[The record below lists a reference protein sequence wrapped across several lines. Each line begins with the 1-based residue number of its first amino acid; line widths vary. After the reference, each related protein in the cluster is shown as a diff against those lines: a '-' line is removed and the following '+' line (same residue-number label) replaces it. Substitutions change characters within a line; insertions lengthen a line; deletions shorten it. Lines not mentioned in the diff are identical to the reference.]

1 MSEREIFCDEC
12 GDCAVEV
19 DQGAL
24 GEDLDGIHAA
34 CQSCNVDGKI
44 VWESDADEDGTFTT
58 IRFRKLTESEES
70 ELAALACDGRDE
82 VELEVDR
89 MFRDTDAEEIAEA
102 MIRDG
107 SLDKWM
113 SDLNRSLQ
121 GPGLAKC
128 GPKKS
133 DLPN

>member
-19 DQGAL
+19 DQSAR

-44 VWESDADEDGTFTT
+44 VFTDDADEAGAYT
-58 IRFRKLTESEES
+58 ILKFRKLTEMEES
-70 ELAALACDGRDE
+70 ELAALACDDRDE

-89 MFRDTDAEEIAEA
+89 MFQPTDVSELAIR
-102 MIRDG
+102 MIKDG
-107 SLDKWM
+107 WFDRAAN
-113 SDLNRSLQ
+113 DNA
-121 GPGLAKC
+121 GPGVAKC

>member
-24 GEDLDGIHAA
+24 GEDLDGIHAT
-34 CQSCNVDGKI
+34 CQSCNIDGKI
-44 VWESDADEDGTFTT
+44 IWQDDADEAGAYT
-58 IRFRKLTESEES
+58 ILKFRKLTESEES
-70 ELAALACDGRDE
+70 ELAALACDDRDE

-89 MFRDTDAEEIAEA
+89 MFQAKDLEELAKA
-102 MIRDG
+102 LIREGWFDEE
-107 SLDKWM
+107 
-113 SDLNRSLQ
+113 RRP

>member
-1 MSEREIFCDEC
+1 
-12 GDCAVEV
+12 V

-58 IRFRKLTESEES
+58 IRFRKLTETEES
-70 ELAALACDGRDE
+70 ELAALACDDRDE

-89 MFRDTDAEEIAEA
+89 MFQAKDLEELANA
-102 MIRDG
+102 LIRDG
-107 SLDKWM
+107 WFE
-113 SDLNRSLQ
+113 R
-121 GPGLAKC
+121 PGLAKC

>member
-12 GDCAVEV
+12 GECAVEV

-44 VWESDADEDGTFTT
+44 VFTDDADEDGAYT
-58 IRFRKLTESEES
+58 RLSFRKLTEMEES
-70 ELAALACDGRDE
+70 ELAALACDDRDE

-89 MFRDTDAEEIAEA
+89 MFRELIDGQRMAERMIAEGYVE
-102 MIRDG
+102 R
-107 SLDKWM
+107 WM
-113 SDLNRSLQ
+113 SSV

-128 GPKKS
+128 GPKKR
-133 DLPN
+133 DLLN